1 MRRRS
6 FGPYSQVLVNEKS
19 RLNLPTDSDR
29 ETQVVLPPGSATP
42 GGGGRDIGKFE
53 YNTPDADSDIKPR
66 TLGIPGEQYG
76 HPSNDSY
83 NTVTRRTMTSAL
95 ISIAAYE
102 EILFEDEELNWEEH
116 GEMEEFAPRRRRKK
130 NKKRRKDKGKKRKP
144 SSKGKN
150 WGKGVKKLKG
160 PAKAKYKK
168 VKRERAQG
176 KRRASVENVV
186 SLYLRG
192 L

>member
-76 HPSNDSY
+76 NPSNDTY
-83 NTVTRRTMTSAL
+83 NTVTRRTMTGFL
-95 ISIAAYE
+95 TIAEYLDELGLE
-102 EILFEDEELNWEEH
+102 EEDDLGDE
-116 GEMEEFAPRRRRKK
+116 EMEESLKKRQKKQKGRSRQDSKRYYKKNKQKIKRYQKQYRKK
-130 NKKRRKDKGKKRKP
+130 NKQKIKRYRKKT
-144 SSKGKN
+144 KGKN
-150 WGKGVKKLKG
+150 
-160 PAKAKYKK
+160 
-168 VKRERAQG
+168 RT
-176 KRRASVENVV
+176 RRNASVQNVV
-186 SLYLRG
+186 ARFLGVL
-192 L
+192 